1 MDRLV
6 ATVTPFDP
14 AAARA
19 SLRRKLLAWYG
30 ARRRSLPW
38 RRDRDPY
45 RVWVAEVMLQQTR
58 VETVVPRYVEFLA
71 AFPDLTALARANEDE
86 VLARWSGLGYYARA
100 RGLHRAARALVSRG
114 EREFPRELAAARE
127 LPGVGDYIARAVLSI
142 AYGQPQA
149 AVEANVVR
157 VLSRLARLDLPGPRG
172 EPHRSLA
179 ERLLARSRPGDW
191 NQALMDLGQTVCL
204 PRSPRCADCP
214 IATLCAAYRQGA
226 VALHP
231 PAKPRRPQE
240 RLRLEVELVVDPR
253 GELLLERG
261 AFPFLKHL
269 WLPPAR
275 VVGLDG
281 HDAGRD
287 ARRPRPPLLGS
298 FRHSILHRTF
308 DVEVRRAAI
317 DHRERTRLLRQRSA
331 ARVERR
337 FFRRAELARIG
348 RSALLAKAMRLDDRA
363 VARGPRRA
371 RASASPEACRTR
383 RERRGGSGRRS

>member
-6 ATVTPFDP
+6 ATVTPFDS

-19 SLRRKLLAWYG
+19 SLRRKLLAWYD

-71 AFPDLTALARANEDE
+71 ALPDLAALARASEDE

-100 RGLHRAARALVSRG
+100 RGLHRAARALASRG
-114 EREFPRELAAARE
+114 EREFPRDLAAAQA

-142 AYGQPQA
+142 AYGHREA
-149 AVEANVVR
+149 VVEANVVR
-157 VLSRLARLDLPGPRG
+157 VLSRLARLGLPGPRG

-179 ERLLARSRPGDW
+179 ERLLARTRPGDW

-204 PRSPRCADCP
+204 PRSPRCGGCP
-214 IATLCAAYRQGA
+214 IATLCAAHRQGA

-240 RLRLEVELVVDPR
+240 RLRLEVELLVDPR
-253 GELLLERG
+253 GALLLERG
-261 AFPFLKHL
+261 AFPFLRHL

-275 VVGLDG
+275 VARSDG
-281 HDAGRD
+281 RGAGSG
-287 ARRPRPPLLGS
+287 ARRLRPPLLGS

-308 DVEVRRAAI
+308 EVEVRRAAI
-317 DHRERTRLLRQRSA
+317 DRRERERLLRERPA

-348 RSALLAKAMRLDDRA
+348 RSALLAKAMRLDERA
-363 VARGPRRA
+363 VAGSPRMARGSASPAAFRTRRA
-371 RASASPEACRTR
+371 R
-383 RERRGGSGRRS
+383 RGSSGR